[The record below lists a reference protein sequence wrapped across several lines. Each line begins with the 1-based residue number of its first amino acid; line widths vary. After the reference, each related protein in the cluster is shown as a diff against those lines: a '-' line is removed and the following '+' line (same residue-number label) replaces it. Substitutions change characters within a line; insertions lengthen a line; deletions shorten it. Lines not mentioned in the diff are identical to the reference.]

1 MTINHTT
8 KGEIILKKIKSYTSI
23 WSVEK
28 VIYAIND
35 FNLPFPVSF
44 TQMAWFILSLF
55 FVMMFANLPPL
66 SLIQGALVK
75 YIAVPIGITFFMS
88 QKTFDDKKP
97 YSFLKS
103 VLAYT
108 LRPKTTF
115 MGKAVKVNK
124 DIVAKKKINEQI
136 TVVKSKIIR
145 LSDFKHKD
153 KIQGIQ
159 DKDDESKRKNNNNV
173 NVKIKET
180 TKAGG
185 TR

>member
-1 MTINHTT
+1 
-8 KGEIILKKIKSYTSI
+8 
-23 WSVEK
+23 
-28 VIYAIND
+28 
-35 FNLPFPVSF
+35 
-44 TQMAWFILSLF
+44 
-55 FVMMFANLPPL
+55 
-66 SLIQGALVK
+66 
-75 YIAVPIGITFFMS
+75 
-88 QKTFDDKKP
+88 
-97 YSFLKS
+97 
-103 VLAYT
+103 
-108 LRPKTTF
+108 

>member
-1 MTINHTT
+1 M
-8 KGEIILKKIKSYTSI
+8 KKIKSYTSI

-55 FVMMFANLPPL
+55 FVMMFANLPTL

-115 MGKAVKVNK
+115 MGKVVKVNK
-124 DIVAKKKINEQI
+124 GIVEKKKIDEQI
-136 TVVKSKIIR
+136 TAVKSKIIR